1 MTPRQRV
8 AEFFSRDVTLDAA
21 LVDERVAQALQEDI
35 GEGDLATDTLLPAGV
50 AGEAVIVAK
59 AVGVVAGLD
68 VATACFHQLD
78 RDLAVSRSVA
88 EGAAVARG
96 EEVLRV
102 RGDLR
107 AILRAERTALNFLR
121 RMSGTATVTRAV
133 VDAVAH
139 TGAHVLDT
147 RKTTPTLRMFD
158 KSAVRAGGGWSH
170 RSGLYDMCL
179 VKENHIAA
187 AGGLPA
193 ALRLLASVL
202 ERQLVEVEVSTV
214 EDAVTAA
221 QAGIPLILLDN
232 MSLGQMGEA
241 VRAVG
246 RLPEQQRPALEA
258 SGNITTANASEVAD
272 TGVDYFSMGGLT
284 HSVPDLDLSLL
295 VSLRPGAAG

>member
-8 AEFFSRDVTLDAA
+8 AEFFSRDIVLDPV
-21 LVDERVAQALQEDI
+21 LIGDRVRQALQEDI
-35 GEGDLATDTLLPAGV
+35 GPGDLATDTLLPVGV
-50 AGEAVIVAK
+50 AGEAVVVAK
-59 AVGVVAGLD
+59 SEGVVAGLD
-68 VATACFHQLD
+68 VATACFHQQDVSLS
-78 RDLAVSRSVA
+78 VSRPRA
-88 EGAAVARG
+88 EGSAVARG

-133 VDAVAH
+133 VDEVAH
-139 TGAHVLDT
+139 TGTHVLDT

-170 RSGLYDMCL
+170 RTGLHDMCL

-193 ALRLLASVL
+193 ALTVLAGVL
-202 ERQLVEVEVSTV
+202 DRQLVEVEVSTV
-214 EDAVTAA
+214 EDALTTA

-232 MSLGQMGEA
+232 MSLEQMREA
-241 VRAVG
+241 AAAISRM
-246 RLPEQQRPALEA
+246 PEQRRPALEA
-258 SGNITTANASEVAD
+258 SGNITRENAQAVAD

-295 VSLRPGAAG
+295 VSLENDPQ